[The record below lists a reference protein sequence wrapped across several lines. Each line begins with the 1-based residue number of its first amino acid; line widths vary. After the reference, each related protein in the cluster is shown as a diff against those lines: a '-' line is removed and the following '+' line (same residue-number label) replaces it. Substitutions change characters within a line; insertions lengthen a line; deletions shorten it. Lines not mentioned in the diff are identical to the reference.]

1 MRFNGV
7 DILQAHRA
15 LSINK
20 EIPPGMPGRDVE
32 TVSGTLGEI
41 VTGVNRTQDE
51 YLVRVNIAARS
62 RKEAWDAREAL
73 AAWAMSSGNGTGELE
88 PTNAPGKAYSAI
100 VKTISRPEFVF
111 GFATLDV
118 TFLLPVPVMHD
129 VRESRAVA
137 GTAAEL
143 RMAVGGTSPAQ
154 PTITY
159 TCGSSGTNLLFTV
172 DGANMLRLKGSFTEK
187 QVIVINLQT
196 GEVTIDGAA
205 AADRLVYTDT
215 DLDVLL
221 HPGRHTIGV
230 NRTGTLEAR
239 WRNQWA

>member
-20 EIPPGMPGRDVE
+20 EIPPGMPGRDIA

-41 VTGVNRTQDE
+41 VTGVDETQDE
-51 YLVRVNIAARS
+51 YMVRVNIAARS
-62 RKEAWDAREAL
+62 RKEAWDARGAL

-88 PTNAPGKAYSAI
+88 PTNTPGKAYSAI

-111 GFATLDV
+111 GFATVDV
-118 TFLLPVPVMHD
+118 TFLLPAPVMHD
-129 VRESRAVA
+129 VRESRASVNNA
-137 GTAAEL
+137 REMML
-143 RMAVGGTSPAQ
+143 AVGGTYPAQ
-154 PTITY
+154 PVITY
-159 TCGSSGTNLLFTV
+159 TSGAAGSNLLFTA
-172 DGANMLRLKGSFTEK
+172 DGANLLRLKGSFAEK
-187 QVIVINLQT
+187 QVVVINLQT
-196 GEVTIDGAA
+196 GEVTIDGAQA
-205 AADRLVYTDT
+205 GDRLVYTDT

-230 NRTGTLEAR
+230 SRTGTLEAR